1 MSIAEIENEIKKLS
15 TDKVNKLMEWFA
27 DYHAEL
33 WDRQIA
39 EDADAG
45 RFESV
50 FAEVDSEIAAGLAK
64 PL

>member
-1 MSIAEIENEIKKLS
+1 
-15 TDKVNKLMEWFA
+15 MEWFA

-50 FAEVDSEIAAGLAK
+50 FAEVDPEINSGLAK